1 VPSLSYSWTNAALT
15 AHGEATMYR
24 RRGSEG
30 SRLVRVAKS
39 DMCCLSDSKA
49 AAYSSPQAKS
59 FAPHNVLRK
68 GRLRSMDLDMN
79 LFRAANLPVSCWTSL
94 VDCGGA
100 MLMIA
105 WILVGLA
112 SIPRCDTR

>member
-1 VPSLSYSWTNAALT
+1 
-15 AHGEATMYR
+15 MYR
-24 RRGSEG
+24 RRGNEG
-30 SRLVRVAKS
+30 SWLVRVAKS
-39 DMCCLSDSKA
+39 DRCCLSDLKA
-49 AAYSSPQAKS
+49 ITCSGPHAKS

-68 GRLRSMDLDMN
+68 GRLRSTDLEMN
-79 LFRAANLPVSCWTSL
+79 LFRAANLPVSRWTSL

-100 MLMIA
+100 MLMIT

>member
-1 VPSLSYSWTNAALT
+1 
-15 AHGEATMYR
+15 MYR

-30 SRLVRVAKS
+30 SGIARVAKS
-39 DMCCLSDSKA
+39 DRCCLSDSKA
-49 AAYSSPQAKS
+49 AACSGPQAKS

-68 GRLRSMDLDMN
+68 GRLRSADLEMN
-79 LFRAANLPVSCWTSL
+79 LFKAANLDVSRWTSL
-94 VDCGGA
+94 ADCEGV

-105 WILVGLA
+105 WILVGLD